1 MEARL
6 SVTQRTKRMKQRPLW
21 LIRSAVPL
29 VALFVLILP
38 GEAQGSPSEGLRAQ
52 AMMSCGKGSNGW
64 YLWKGAGVP
73 GMPNT
78 KCSFVKATHRKLI
91 RRGNLPSRFTVSVR
105 GNRLSCSKRRDI
117 AGEIFVTCKSRTKWV
132 GQSR

>member
-6 SVTQRTKRMKQRPLW
+6 SVTERPQLMKRRPLW
-21 LIRSAVPL
+21 LIKSAVPL
-29 VALFVLILP
+29 VSLLVLILP
-38 GEAQGSPSEGLRAQ
+38 VEAQGSPSEGLRAQ

-78 KCSFVKATHRKLI
+78 KCSFVRATHRKLV
-91 RRGNLPSRFTVSVR
+91 RRGNLPRRFTISVR
-105 GNRLSCSKRRDI
+105 GNRLSCKKRRYI
-117 AGEIFVTCKSRTKWV
+117 ATEVFVTCKSRTKWV